1 MKIINTANS
10 QQQPKG
16 MTASVNMKKQGKS
29 KPGENNATGGKNMNP
44 RTTGKIISSGI
55 TQPHNA
61 KKEGLGPNTD
71 RNA

>member
-1 MKIINTANS
+1 M
-10 QQQPKG
+10 
-16 MTASVNMKKQGKS
+16 NMKKQGKS
-29 KPGENNATGGKNMNP
+29 KTGENSATGRQNTNLQASN
-44 RTTGKIISSGI
+44 KITSSGI

>member
-1 MKIINTANS
+1 M
-10 QQQPKG
+10 
-16 MTASVNMKKQGKS
+16 NMKKQGKS
-29 KPGENNATGGKNMNP
+29 KTGENPAINKQNTNLQTSNKV
-44 RTTGKIISSGI
+44 ISSGV